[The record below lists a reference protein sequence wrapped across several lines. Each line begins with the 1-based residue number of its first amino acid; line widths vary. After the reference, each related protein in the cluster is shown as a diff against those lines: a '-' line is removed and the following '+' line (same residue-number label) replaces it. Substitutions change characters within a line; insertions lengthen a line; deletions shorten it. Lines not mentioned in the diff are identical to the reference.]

1 MTGFLFP
8 RPTQFQ
14 GSNPAV
20 LSLNRVGVPK
30 PIMPTPNLIRDA
42 FVSLAASLRLGTLR
56 DLTSEVG
63 SHSIRDHLI
72 RRRLHMMTTYEPQ
85 DLLVEPVWDENFDVP
100 VGEPFEILTTERPI
114 RVVGT
119 LVPE

>member
-1 MTGFLFP
+1 
-8 RPTQFQ
+8 
-14 GSNPAV
+14 
-20 LSLNRVGVPK
+20 
-30 PIMPTPNLIRDA
+30 
-42 FVSLAASLRLGTLR
+42 
-56 DLTSEVG
+56 
-63 SHSIRDHLI
+63 
-72 RRRLHMMTTYEPQ
+72 MMTTYEPQ